1 MKPVRAVAA
10 LRELR
15 SQPLWQLLAAD
26 KGVVTIALLHHLLLD
41 GDKVLPASVL
51 YERLGRALDELR
63 ASGEDLPQTAQG
75 YAADWLGK
83 GWLTRRLAAGA
94 HEEDF
99 EISAEAAA
107 AVRYVTSLLKRRTL
121 ATESRLALVQQQV
134 LELAE
139 KTDTNPATRVAALLA
154 ERERLDRRSKRCGDA
169 GQTFAAFWRLLTDP
183 EQSEALREALEA
195 VVSRPFAKRL
205 ESRERKFTGAGACSV
220 GASARGRFAIRYE
233 GGVTRRMLE
242 STLRHSMD
250 PCRHAAI

>member
-26 KGVVTIALLHHLLLD
+26 KGVITIALLDHLLLA
-41 GDKVLPASVL
+41 GEKVLPASVL

-75 YAADWLGK
+75 YASDWLSK

-107 AVRYVTSLLKRRTL
+107 AVRYVTSLLKRRTRSSIL
-121 ATESRLALVQQQV
+121 TIDYDESSRRLV
-134 LELAE
+134 L
-139 KTDTNPATRVAALLA
+139 
-154 ERERLDRRSKRCGDA
+154 
-169 GQTFAAFWRLLTDP
+169 P
-183 EQSEALREALEA
+183 ESVTSSGVSSEGADDGSEAVNA
-195 VVSRPFAKRL
+195 
-205 ESRERKFTGAGACSV
+205 
-220 GASARGRFAIRYE
+220 
-233 GGVTRRMLE
+233 
-242 STLRHSMD
+242 
-250 PCRHAAI
+250 